1 MQILQTKR
9 RRKMSE
15 EKSEVEVIIENDILD
30 AFKRQKVE
38 KIVSETTRMV
48 TLMLMAKI
56 TLDIMEKLAKA
67 LKGGEL

>member
-15 EKSEVEVIIENDILD
+15 EKSEVEVIIEKDILD

-38 KIVSETTRMV
+38 KIVSETTRMA
-48 TLMLMAKI
+48 TLMIMAKI
-56 TLDIMEKLAKA
+56 TLDIIDKLAKT
-67 LKGGEL
+67 LRGGEL